1 MKKRKTRSLVVA
13 NIARE
18 VALKIDVKE
27 LGSKLKNPMELSH
40 FLETLGNILAI
51 TINMEQA
58 KIKHEQ
64 NWKKRTLSL

>member
-18 VALKIDVKE
+18 VVQKIDVKE

-40 FLETLGNILAI
+40 FLQSLENMLAI
-51 TINMEQA
+51 LIHMEQA
-58 KIKHEQ
+58 KQ
-64 NWKKRTLSL
+64 